1 MGQKCPKWLAVVVC
15 LRIPNVLRRHSG
27 GLDVVEVGGAA
38 VGAAFEEL
46 FACYPNLES
55 RVLDRQGNL
64 YPYLALFRNGVELSH
79 TEFRTEPLADG
90 DDLELLAAASGG

>member
-1 MGQKCPKWLAVVVC
+1 MGPACPKWLAVVVR
-15 LRIPNVLRRHSG
+15 LRIPNALRRHSG

-46 FACYPNLES
+46 FARYPDLEP
-55 RVLDRQGNL
+55 RVLDRHGNL

-79 TEFRTEPLADG
+79 TEFRTEPLTAD
-90 DDLELLAAASGG
+90 DDLEILAAASGG

>member
-1 MGQKCPKWLAVVVC
+1 MGLGRPKWAVVVAR
-15 LRIPNVLRRHSG
+15 LRIPNVLRRHLG
-27 GLDVVEVGGAA
+27 GLDVVEVGGST

-46 FACYPNLES
+46 FARHPDLEP

-79 TEFRTEPLADG
+79 TDFRTNPLTTG
-90 DDLELLAAASGG
+90 DNLELLAAASGG

>member
-1 MGQKCPKWLAVVVC
+1 MGQKCPRWLAVVVC

-38 VGAAFEEL
+38 FEEL
-46 FACYPNLES
+46 FARYPDLES

-64 YPYLALFRNGVELSH
+64 HPYLALFRYGVELSH

>member
-1 MGQKCPKWLAVVVC
+1 MAQARRKWPAVVVR
-15 LRIPNVLRRHSG
+15 LRIPNALRRHSG

-64 YPYLALFRNGVELSH
+64 YPYLALFRNGVELSQ
-79 TEFRTEPLADG
+79 TELRTEPLADG

>member
-1 MGQKCPKWLAVVVC
+1 MGQACPKWLAVVVR
-15 LRIPNVLRRHSG
+15 LRIPDMLRRHSG

-46 FACYPNLES
+46 FARHPELES

-79 TEFRTEPLADG
+79 TDFRTESLTDG

>member
-1 MGQKCPKWLAVVVC
+1 MVVR
-15 LRIPNVLRRHSG
+15 LRIPSVLRRHSG
-27 GLDVVEVGGAA
+27 GRDVVEVGGGA

-46 FACYPNLES
+46 FARHPDLES

-79 TEFRTEPLADG
+79 TDFRAEPLTDG